1 MPSLTRNESIQTI
14 KGDTITILDYIA
26 EGGQGE
32 VYKVDYKGQKY
43 ALKWYKAPV
52 PPQVFY
58 DNLAKNVDRGA
69 PNEHYL
75 WPIMLTKPYKN
86 SYGYIMELRKPEF
99 HEFSEFLLSQAKFLS
114 YEVMLSA
121 ALNIVESF
129 RLLHS
134 LGFSY
139 QDVNE
144 GSFFIN
150 PNDGDVLICDND
162 NVAPNL
168 VNLGVRGMPRYM
180 APEVVIDATR
190 PNAQTDRFSLAVLLF
205 RLFYIDHPL
214 EGKYTNNLPMMDST
228 GAHMYGVSPVFCY
241 DPTNEK
247 NRPDPEAQPNVI
259 RRWNMFPPDL
269 QMTFIRAFTNGLKN
283 PNDRITENEWEEA
296 LIRTRAMLVRL
307 NGREQFV
314 NCYAKQKIPE
324 GCRIIKFDDYPAI
337 VADGSKLYLCQVD
350 GKSVDHDTVAAVI
363 RASLSDKSVL
373 GIGNLTDSVWK
384 LSVDGHETEIGK
396 NGFAR
401 LARGEK
407 IVFNGVKATVL

>member
-296 LIRTRAMLVRL
+296 LTKATKVFRMLGMNIDKTTIQRLFNSDGGESLSRALETALSIFAIICLMGLPVMKINYLTIILPGMVYMYISVENSVRKPELL
-307 NGREQFV
+307 NGIVTIIIIASMFQNSEL
-314 NCYAKQKIPE
+314 KQ
-324 GCRIIKFDDYPAI
+324 
-337 VADGSKLYLCQVD
+337 
-350 GKSVDHDTVAAVI
+350 
-363 RASLSDKSVL
+363 
-373 GIGNLTDSVWK
+373 
-384 LSVDGHETEIGK
+384 
-396 NGFAR
+396 
-401 LARGEK
+401 
-407 IVFNGVKATVL
+407 